1 MRWRAGLESGF
12 NPGTRSDRMKILV
25 VDDHPMMADA
35 LRHALLT
42 LERAAD
48 VVCVGDLASALVA
61 TADQTFDLAL
71 LDLGLPDCAGHEGL
85 ARLREERPY
94 LPVVVVS
101 GTSDPDTILGAL
113 DLGAMGFIPKTSSR
127 DVILNAVRLVAS
139 GGVFVPVEALKVRSG
154 RSPTPDAATG
164 SLVGVRGPA
173 LPGTATLTP
182 AELGLTPRQGDVLSL
197 VLKGLPNKLIARKL
211 DIAEGTVKAHVSA
224 VLQALDVKT
233 RTQALIAAARLG
245 LRLDD

>member
-1 MRWRAGLESGF
+1 
-12 NPGTRSDRMKILV
+12 MKILV
-25 VDDHPMMADA
+25 VEDHPMMADA

-48 VVCVGDLASALVA
+48 VICVGNLASALAA
-61 TADQTFDLAL
+61 TADESFDLAL
-71 LDLGLPDCAGHEGL
+71 LDLGLPDCAGQDGL

-101 GTSDPDTILGAL
+101 GTSDPETIVSAL

-127 DVILNAVRLVAS
+127 EVILNAVRLVAS
-139 GGVFVPVEALKVRSG
+139 GGVFVPVEALRARPS
-154 RSPTPDAATG
+154 RSPASDAATG
-164 SLVGVRGPA
+164 P
-173 LPGTATLTP
+173 LPGERAPAPPGAATLTP

-233 RTQALIAAARLG
+233 RTQALIAATRLG
-245 LRLDD
+245 LRLED